1 MKYLILLWAGLARRK
16 VRTTLTLLSVIVAFL
31 LFGTLRSVVDAF
43 NIGVEIAGAD
53 RLITSGKY
61 SIIELLPI
69 SYLNRIES
77 IEGVESITH
86 QTWFGGTYKDPTNFF
101 PRWPVDIDRHLTVF
115 PELIVPPEVVQA
127 FKRNRQ
133 AAIAGRDLAEQ
144 YGWKVGDRIPIIA
157 DIWPQARGGAWEFD
171 LIGTFDTTLEGS
183 PTLEFWMN
191 YDYFDEARAF
201 AQGLV
206 GWFTVKVAKGTE
218 AQDVARNI
226 DAMFANSSNE
236 TKTST
241 EKQFALSFAKQMGD
255 IGLIMTGILA
265 AVFFTIVLLTGNT
278 MAQSIRERV
287 PELAVLKTLGYT
299 NGGVLALVIA
309 ESTLL
314 TAVGGAIGLGL
325 STLLVTTM
333 GDALASFVP
342 GITNSVQNIAL
353 GFAVAVLLG
362 LVVGFVPA
370 LRAMRLRIV
379 DAMRG

>member
-1 MKYLILLWAGLARRK
+1 
-16 VRTTLTLLSVIVAFL
+16 
-31 LFGTLRSVVDAF
+31 
-43 NIGVEIAGAD
+43 
-53 RLITSGKY
+53 
-61 SIIELLPI
+61 
-69 SYLNRIES
+69 
-77 IEGVESITH
+77 
-86 QTWFGGTYKDPTNFF
+86 
-101 PRWPVDIDRHLTVF
+101 
-115 PELIVPPEVVQA
+115 
-127 FKRNRQ
+127 
-133 AAIAGRDLAEQ
+133 
-144 YGWKVGDRIPIIA
+144 
-157 DIWPQARGGAWEFD
+157 
-171 LIGTFDTTLEGS
+171 
-183 PTLEFWMN
+183 MN

-241 EKQFALSFAKQMGD
+241 EKQFTLSFAKQMGD

>member
-16 VRTTLTLLSVIVAFL
+16 VRTTLTLLSVIIAFL

-61 SIIELLPI
+61 SIIEMFPI

-77 IEGVESITH
+77 VEGVESVTH
-86 QTWFGGTYKDPTNFF
+86 QTWFGGTYKDPSNFF
-101 PRWPVDIDRHLTVF
+101 PRWPVDIDRHLTVY
-115 PELIVPPEVVQA
+115 PEYIVSPETVRS
-127 FKRNRQ
+127 FKTNRQ

-144 YGWKVGDRIPIIA
+144 YGWKVGDRIPIIP

-171 LIGTFDTTLEGS
+171 LVGTFDTTLDGS
-183 PTLEFWMN
+183 PTLEFWMT

-201 AQGLV
+201 GQGSV
-206 GWFTVKVAKGTE
+206 GWFTIKVANGTE

-226 DAMFANSSNE
+226 DAMFANSTNE

-255 IGLIMTGILA
+255 IGLIMTGILG

-287 PELAVLKTLGYT
+287 PELAVLKTLGFT
-299 NGGVLALVIA
+299 NGGVLALVMA

-325 STLLVTTM
+325 STLLVTAMSDT
-333 GDALASFVP
+333 LSTFVP
-342 GITNSVQNIAL
+342 GLANSTQNIGL
-353 GFAVAVLLG
+353 GFTAAILLG
-362 LVVGFVPA
+362 VVVGFVPA

>member
-1 MKYLILLWAGLARRK
+1 
-16 VRTTLTLLSVIVAFL
+16 
-31 LFGTLRSVVDAF
+31 
-43 NIGVEIAGAD
+43 
-53 RLITSGKY
+53 
-61 SIIELLPI
+61 
-69 SYLNRIES
+69 
-77 IEGVESITH
+77 
-86 QTWFGGTYKDPTNFF
+86 
-101 PRWPVDIDRHLTVF
+101 
-115 PELIVPPEVVQA
+115 
-127 FKRNRQ
+127 
-133 AAIAGRDLAEQ
+133 
-144 YGWKVGDRIPIIA
+144 
-157 DIWPQARGGAWEFD
+157 
-171 LIGTFDTTLEGS
+171 
-183 PTLEFWMN
+183 
-191 YDYFDEARAF
+191 
-201 AQGLV
+201 LV